1 MYHSLALTQNIH
13 PHFMK
18 SLKLNFE
25 NRNGLQLSASLDLP
39 LREKPKAY
47 AVFAHCFTCGKNV
60 RGERNISLALTQ
72 EGFAVFRF
80 DFTGLGQSEGEFYK
94 TNFSSNVDDL
104 EDAARFLADNY
115 EAPQLL
121 IGHSLGGAASLM
133 AASKLEF
140 VKAVTTVGAPAEP
153 AHVAHLFQAIED
165 RISQEGEAQVNIG
178 GRPFLI
184 QKQFLEDIQQT
195 DLGSVIKSLRKPLLV
210 MHSPQD
216 TVVGIDNA
224 KKIYAQAWHPKSFI
238 SLDGADH
245 LLLKKEDS
253 LYAGKTIAAWAAR
266 YIDLVEKEPLL
277 TNKQAAV
284 RTGPIGY
291 TTEVRTGRHS
301 FLADEPTSVGGAD
314 LGPSPYDLLVAAL
327 GTCTSMTLRMYAD
340 RKGWDLQE
348 VRVHLQH
355 SKEHCQ
361 DCENADNPKS
371 KIDTIERVLEL
382 EGDLDEKQRARLL
395 EIADRCPVHRT
406 LHSEI
411 KVNTSLAG

>member
-1 MYHSLALTQNIH
+1 
-13 PHFMK
+13 MK
-18 SLKLNFE
+18 SLKLSFE

-39 LREKPKAY
+39 LGEKPKAY
-47 AVFAHCFTCGKNV
+47 AVFAHCFTCGKNL

-94 TNFSSNVDDL
+94 TNFSSNVKDL
-104 EDAARFLADNY
+104 EDAASFLAKNY
-115 EAPQLL
+115 EAPQLI

-133 AASKLEF
+133 AASRLDF
-140 VKAVTTVGAPAEP
+140 VKAVATVGAPAEP

-165 RISQEGEAQVNIG
+165 RISQEGEAQVHIG

-184 QKQFLEDIQQT
+184 QRHFLEDIQQT

-216 TVVGIDNA
+216 TVVGIENA
-224 KKIYAQAWHPKSFI
+224 QKIYSQAWHPKSFV

-253 LYAGKTIAAWAAR
+253 LYTGKTIAAWAAR
-266 YIDLVEKEPLL
+266 YIDLEEKEPLL

-291 TTEVRTGRHS
+291 TTEVRTGKHS
-301 FLADEPTSVGGAD
+301 FIADEPASVGGAD

-361 DCENADNPKS
+361 DCGDSENPKS

-382 EGDLDEKQRARLL
+382 EGDLDEKQRARLV

-411 KVNTSLAG
+411 KVNTTLAG

>member
-1 MYHSLALTQNIH
+1 
-13 PHFMK
+13 MK
-18 SLKLNFE
+18 SQRLTFE
-25 NRNGLQLSASLDLP
+25 NKKGLKLSASLDLP
-39 LREKPKAY
+39 LGEQPKAY
-47 AVFAHCFTCGKNV
+47 AIFAHCFTCGKNL
-60 RGERNISLALTQ
+60 RGERSISLALTQ

-80 DFTGLGQSEGEFYK
+80 DFTGLGQSEGEFFE
-94 TNFSSNVDDL
+94 TNFSSNVGDL
-104 EDAARFLADNY
+104 EDAANFLAENY
-115 EAPQLL
+115 AAPQLI

-133 AASKLEF
+133 ASSRLDF
-140 VKAVTTVGAPAEP
+140 VKAVATIGAPAEP
-153 AHVAHLFQAIED
+153 AHVAHLFQSIEEQ
-165 RISQEGEAQVNIG
+165 ISTEGEAKVEIG

-184 QKQFLEDIQQT
+184 QKHFLEDIRAV
-195 DLGSVIKSLRKPLLV
+195 DLASVIKSLKKPLLV

-216 TVVGIDNA
+216 TVVGIENA
-224 KKIYAQAWHPKSFI
+224 QKIYVQAWHPKSFV
-238 SLDGADH
+238 SLDRADH

-266 YIDLVEKEPLL
+266 YIDLKEAKPLI
-277 TNKQAAV
+277 TNKQAVV
-284 RTGPIGY
+284 RTGAKGY
-291 TTEVRTGRHS
+291 TTEVRAGQHS
-301 FLADEPTSVGGAD
+301 FLADEPTTVGGAD

-355 SKEHCQ
+355 SKEHCE
-361 DCENADNPKS
+361 DCGNTGNPKS

-406 LHSEI
+406 LHSDIRVKTRLE
-411 KVNTSLAG
+411 N

>member
-1 MYHSLALTQNIH
+1 
-13 PHFMK
+13 MK
-18 SLKLNFE
+18 SQRLTFE
-25 NRNGLQLSASLDLP
+25 NRKGLQLSASLDLP
-39 LREKPKAY
+39 LGEQPKAY
-47 AVFAHCFTCGKNV
+47 AIFAHCFTCGKNL

-80 DFTGLGQSEGEFYK
+80 DFTGLGQSEGEFFA
-94 TNFSSNVDDL
+94 TNFSSNVSDL
-104 EDAARFLADNY
+104 EDAANFLAGNY
-115 EAPQLL
+115 APPQLI

-133 AASKLEF
+133 ASSRLDF
-140 VKAVTTVGAPAEP
+140 VKAVVTIGAPAEP
-153 AHVAHLFQAIED
+153 AHVAHLFQSIEE
-165 RISQEGEAQVNIG
+165 RITTEGEAKVEIG

-184 QKQFLEDIQQT
+184 QKHFLEDIRSVN
-195 DLGSVIKSLRKPLLV
+195 LGDIIKSLKKPLLV

-216 TVVGIDNA
+216 TVVGIENA
-224 KKIYAQAWHPKSFI
+224 QKIYVQAWHPKSFV

-245 LLLKKEDS
+245 LLLKKADS

-266 YIDLVEKEPLL
+266 YIDLNEPKPLL
-277 TNKQAAV
+277 TNKQAVV
-284 RTGPIGY
+284 RTGAVGY
-291 TTEVRTGRHS
+291 TTEVRAGQHT
-301 FLADEPTSVGGAD
+301 FIADEPASVGGAD

-355 SKEHCQ
+355 SKEHCE
-361 DCENADNPKS
+361 DCGDTDSPKS

-382 EGDLDEKQRARLL
+382 EGNLDEKQRARLL

-406 LHSEI
+406 LHSDI
-411 KVNTSLAG
+411 RVNTRLET